1 MRNPEK
7 VTKAGVKM
15 STAATWPYGP
25 ITIIGAGAIG
35 GTVGAFLTDAGY
47 EVTLVDVVRE
57 HVDAMNAD
65 GLRISGIRGDRRIPV
80 RATHADD
87 LEGPLGAVFLCVKG
101 HFTEPAIK
109 QYGHLLSD
117 DGFVLSLQNGLNE
130 PIIAAEVGEERTV
143 GCFVHFGA
151 DYMEPAHILLG
162 NEQTIFPGELTGEVT
177 PRVEAIRGALSNVMP
192 AEITTNIWG
201 YLWGKLVY
209 GAMAFVVSAV
219 DAPVPEVLENDL
231 GRELAARA
239 SREAYLVGSAQTP
252 TLERIGEFNPE
263 AFAPGDGVD
272 ERSHAALL
280 EMAATMRGG
289 IKQHMGIWRDL
300 AVKKRKT
307 EIDMQSAVLV
317 DYGSRSGIETPVNA
331 ATVQII
337 HEIENGLRG
346 MDWENLND
354 IARIAGFPAG

>member
-1 MRNPEK
+1 M
-7 VTKAGVKM
+7 AGPGD
-15 STAATWPYGP
+15 WPYGP

-47 EVTLVDVVRE
+47 DVTLVDVVRE
-57 HVDAMNAD
+57 HVDVMNAE
-65 GLRISGIRGDRRIPV
+65 GLRISGIRGDRRFPV
-80 RATHADD
+80 KAVHADD
-87 LEGPLGAVFLCVKG
+87 LEGPIGATFLCVKG

-109 QYGHLLSD
+109 QYGPLLAD

-151 DYMEPAHILLG
+151 DYLEPGHILLG
-162 NEQTIFPGELTGEVT
+162 NEQTIHPGELTGEVT
-177 PRVEAIRGALSNVMP
+177 PRVEAIRDALSSVMP

-219 DAPVPEVLENDL
+219 DATVPEVLDNDL
-231 GRELAARA
+231 GRSLSAQA
-239 SREAYLVGSAQTP
+239 SQEAYLVGSAQTEK
-252 TLERIGEFNPE
+252 LERIGEFDPE
-263 AFAPGDGVD
+263 QFAPGEDVD
-272 ERSHAALL
+272 QRADAALR
-280 EMAATMRGG
+280 EMADAQRGA

-307 EIDMQSAVLV
+307 EIDMQSTVIV
-317 DYGSRSGIETPVNA
+317 EYGAREGISTPVNA
-331 ATVQII
+331 ATVEVIHQI
-337 HEIENGLRG
+337 EDGERG
-346 MDWENLND
+346 MGWDNLD
-354 IARIAGFPAG
+354 EIARLAGVKKP